1 MNRSLSIRIATFVAL
16 AAGLGAGWWYI
27 EKTFFPKP
35 EAQPPAELV
44 RPESLQALTGAPVT
58 IRVPAKI
65 VEPPKPTPPEKVL
78 PESLRALT
86 GVAATTTVAKPG
98 EPTILI
104 ALGSADCYQQ
114 ILLTN
119 RGAAIQQAILPKFDE
134 STRAGR
140 DAKDAAG
147 HNRRLHLIPGFHEL
161 TNGSVN
167 RTSIF
172 DENAYPGLQPGELKP
187 SLLPLSEPS
196 YTLLHYPSVGD
207 PLRKGED
214 SDMYPSNELAERL
227 WKIVEQV
234 PSVGGSDARA
244 VFETSLAAPYF
255 VKIRKTFTLGAKD
268 YHVGMKLDFEA
279 LPGRPTDKDRAR
291 FKYQICGARGLP
303 VEGEWYT
310 STYRN
315 ALIGWVNPGGTA
327 KRSIQDSATVT
338 ATWGGEKIEPQG
350 NTFTYAGVG
359 TQYFASI
366 LAIDDS
372 MPDEARK
379 SLWSYV
385 RPSREALPSDMAD
398 KPSLGDITVRAVA
411 NPIDPQAGKPIT
423 HSYIIYN
430 GPMKVRLLN
439 QLADVRGIGDA
450 VDPELV
456 DRYLDKLTLKT
467 LADYHSP
474 NFFGRLANS
483 IWWSDI
489 VIWMTNRMHGILG
502 FLHGIAPIWGVDILL
517 LTVMVRMLL
526 FIPSRKQQMVMAKT
540 QEKMAALK
548 PEIAKLEEKHKGDY
562 QRFNQ
567 ERTKLMVQHG
577 VNPLSS
583 MSGCVL
589 MFAQLPVFM
598 GLYFCLQE
606 SIFFRLESFLWMP
619 NLAAPDMLVKFGEGV
634 PWISEFSAIG
644 GSVYLGP
651 YLNILPL
658 IAVSLMFVHQKLTM
672 PPPTDEQQEMQQRM
686 MKIMM
691 LVMAVFF
698 YKMAAGMCLYFIAST
713 AWGLTEKLLIRK
725 KSASDGNTATSNLTP
740 LTPAGGTSTS
750 GAKVLPP
757 PTPVAGGGFLARMR
771 ARVEEIQQQS
781 EAQRQIRNDPKS
793 PAPDNGGFKSNGKKR
808 KKKK

>member
-1 MNRSLSIRIATFVAL
+1 MNRSLMIRIALFVTL
-16 AAGLGAGWWYI
+16 AVTLGAGWWYI
-27 EKTFFPKP
+27 EKTYFPKP
-35 EAQPPAELV
+35 EV
-44 RPESLQALTGAPVT
+44 
-58 IRVPAKI
+58 
-65 VEPPKPTPPEKVL
+65 PPKPEIVL
-78 PESLRALT
+78 LESVQSLT
-86 GVAATTTVAKPG
+86 GVAVTVRIPAKVVETPKPVTPPIVTPPVAPKPS

-104 ALGSADCYQQ
+104 ALGNSDCYQQ

-134 STRAGR
+134 STRGGR
-140 DAKDAAG
+140 DAKDPSG
-147 HNRRLHLIPGFHEL
+147 NNRRLHLIPGFHGL
-161 TNGSVN
+161 TKGGIE

-172 DENAYPGLQPGELKP
+172 DENDYPGLQPGEFKP
-187 SLLPLSEPS
+187 GTVQLSAPS

-207 PLRKGED
+207 PLRNGEESD
-214 SDMYPSNELAERL
+214 SYPSEELAQRI
-227 WKIVEQV
+227 WKIVERSETKV
-234 PSVGGSDARA
+234 
-244 VFETSLAAPYF
+244 VFETALAAPYF
-255 VKIRKTFTLGAKD
+255 LKITKIFKLDPKN

-291 FKYQICGARGLP
+291 FKYQISGARGLP
-303 VEGEWYT
+303 IEGEWYT
-310 STYRN
+310 STYRS
-315 ALIGWVNPGGTA
+315 AITGWVNPAGTA
-327 KRSIQDSATVT
+327 KRDFQDSTTITT
-338 ATWGGEKIEPQG
+338 AWGGNKIEPQG
-350 NTFTYAGVG
+350 NTFTYTGVG

-366 LAIDDS
+366 LAIDDAMS
-372 MPDEARK
+372 DDERK
-379 SLWSYV
+379 NLWSYV
-385 RPSREALPSDMAD
+385 RPSREPLPSDLAD
-398 KPSLGDITVRAVA
+398 KPALGDITVRAVA
-411 NPIDPQAGKPIT
+411 NPIDPQAGKPVS
-423 HSYIIYN
+423 HSYLIYN
-430 GPMKVRLLN
+430 GPMKVRQLNLLG
-439 QLADVRGIGDA
+439 DVRGPDAA
-450 VDPELV
+450 VDAAVV

-489 VIWMTNRMHGILG
+489 VIWMTNRMHGLLG
-502 FLHGIAPIWGVDILL
+502 FLHSFVPIWGLDILL

-526 FIPSRKQQMVMAKT
+526 FIPSRKQQQVMAKT
-540 QEKMAALK
+540 QEKMALLK

-567 ERTKLMVQHG
+567 ERTKLMVQNG

-606 SIFFRLESFLWMP
+606 SIFFRLESFLWFP

-634 PWISEFSAIG
+634 PWLSEFSGIG

-658 IAVSLMFVHQKLTM
+658 IAVTLMFIHQKLTM

-713 AWGLTEKLLIRK
+713 SWGLAEKWLIKRK
-725 KSASDGNTATSNLTP
+725 KNKDGAAEAIFVDGPDAPKLP
-740 LTPAGGTSTS
+740 STS
-750 GAKVLPP
+750 GAKVTPP
-757 PTPVAGGGFLARMR
+757 PAAPTGGGFLSRMR
-771 ARVEEIQQQS
+771 AKMEEIQQQS
-781 EAQRQIRNDPKS
+781 ESQRQIRNDPKAT
-793 PAPDNGGFKSNGKKR
+793 PPDGSSGVKPNGKK
-808 KKKK
+808 KKKKK